1 MRGTARRVFI
11 VLAALSFLLA
21 APALHAA
28 PSGDWPCIQAK
39 IPRLSIAA
47 FWSGPP
53 VDEAALKDWRLKPDV
68 ARQVASAISRRVP
81 VEEAEKQVADFAA
94 AHKSDKAALT
104 WVFAGVFAELD
115 GLRST
120 IIAGIERFT
129 RSQRLLAEQT
139 NKDRAELAPILAAPE
154 KTEPQRARIQELQTK
169 IQWETRLFNERQN
182 TLRYVCETPVLLE
195 QRIFAIARAIQ
206 NEM

>member
-1 MRGTARRVFI
+1 MRQVMLHVCAGLT
-11 VLAALSFLLA
+11 VLALALPSPSA
-21 APALHAA
+21 RAA

-39 IPRLSIAA
+39 IERLSIAA

-53 VDEAALKDWRLKPDV
+53 VDEAALKAWRERPEV
-68 ARQVASAISRRVP
+68 AQLVAAAISRRTP
-81 VEEAEKQVADFAA
+81 VEEAEKQVADFIAPR
-94 AHKSDKAALT
+94 KSDKALLT
-104 WVFAGVFAELD
+104 LVFAGVFAELD

-139 NKDRAELAPILAAPE
+139 KKDRAELAPILATVQKSE
-154 KTEPQRARIQELQTK
+154 QQRSRIQELQTK
-169 IQWETRLFNERQN
+169 IQWETRLFAEREN

-195 QRIFAIARAIQ
+195 QRLFAIARVIQ
-206 NEM
+206 NEL